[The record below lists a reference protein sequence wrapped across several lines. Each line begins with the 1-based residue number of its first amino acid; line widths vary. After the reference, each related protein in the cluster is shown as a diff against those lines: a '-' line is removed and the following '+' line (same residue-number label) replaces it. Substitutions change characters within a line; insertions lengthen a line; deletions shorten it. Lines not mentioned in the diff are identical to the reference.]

1 MATQTKKSAFDKL
14 SAVNVYDKVEKKG
27 QLTYLSW
34 AHAWA
39 FAKKLYP
46 ELTRKVY
53 ENEIGMNYHNDGS
66 TAWVKVGVTIDEI
79 EYIDYLPIMNTS
91 GRPKS
96 IQLDNITSFEV
107 NSSIQRS
114 TVKALALHGLGLS
127 VYAGEDLI
135 ETAPVIKKPKLISL
149 EIQDDNWKKVI
160 AWMIDN
166 KELGMPGIIKILSQ
180 KYKIDP
186 VVIDELSKFIKS

>member
-1 MATQTKKSAFDKL
+1 
-14 SAVNVYDKVEKKG
+14 
-27 QLTYLSW
+27 
-34 AHAWA
+34 
-39 FAKKLYP
+39 
-46 ELTRKVY
+46 
-53 ENEIGMNYHNDGS
+53 MNYFTDGK
-66 TAWVKVGVTIDEI
+66 TAWVKVGVTINEL

-127 VYAGEDLI
+127 VYAGEDLF
-135 ETAPVIKKPKLISL
+135 ETAPVVSKPKLINL
-149 EIQDDNWKKVI
+149 EIEDDNWQKVI

-166 KELGMPGIIKILSQ
+166 KDLGMPGIIKVLSQ
-180 KYKIDP
+180 KYKINP
-186 VVIDELSKFIKS
+186 VVVDELSKFIKS

>member
-53 ENEIGMNYHNDGS
+53 ESENGMNYFTDGK

-79 EYIDYLPIMNTS
+79 ECIDYLPVMNTS

-96 IQLDNITSFEV
+96 IQLENITSFEV

>member
-14 SAVNVYDKVEKKG
+14 SAVNVSAKVERKG
-27 QLTYLSW
+27 QLSYLSW

-39 FAKKLYP
+39 YAKKLYP
-46 ELTRKVY
+46 KLTRTVY
-53 ENEIGMNYHNDGS
+53 ETEDGMNYFSDGK
-66 TAWVKVGVTIDEI
+66 TAWVKVGVTIDGV

-96 IQLDNITSFEV
+96 IHLENITSFDV
-107 NSSIQRS
+107 NTSIQRS

-127 VYAGEDLI
+127 VYAGEDLMD
-135 ETAPVIKKPKLISL
+135 TTQAVKKPKLINL
-149 EIQDDNWKKVI
+149 EIEDDNWKKVI

-166 KELGMPGIIKILSQ
+166 RDLGMPGIVKVLSQ

-186 VVIDELSKFIKS
+186 VVVDELSKFIKT

>member
-53 ENEIGMNYHNDGS
+53 ESENGMNYFTDGK
-66 TAWVKVGVTIDEI
+66 TAWVKVGVTIDEL
-79 EYIDYLPIMNTS
+79 ECIDYLPVMNTS
-91 GRPKS
+91 GRP
-96 IQLDNITSFEV
+96 
-107 NSSIQRS
+107 
-114 TVKALALHGLGLS
+114 
-127 VYAGEDLI
+127 
-135 ETAPVIKKPKLISL
+135 
-149 EIQDDNWKKVI
+149 KVI

>member
-14 SAVNVYDKVEKKG
+14 SAVNVSDKVERKG

-39 FAKKLYP
+39 FSKKLYP
-46 ELTRKVY
+46 TLTRKVY
-53 ENEIGMNYHNDGS
+53 ESESGMNYFTDGK
-66 TAWVKVGVTIDEI
+66 TAWVKVGITIDDL

-96 IQLDNITSFEV
+96 IQLENITSFEV

-127 VYAGEDLI
+127 VYAGEDLMD
-135 ETAPVIKKPKLISL
+135 TTPVVKKPKLVSL
-149 EIQDDNWKKVI
+149 EIEDDNWKKVI

-166 KELGMPGIIKILSQ
+166 RDLGMPGIIKVLSQ

-186 VVIDELSKFIKS
+186 VVQDELAKFIKK

>member
-14 SAVNVYDKVEKKG
+14 SAVNVSEKVERKG
-27 QLTYLSW
+27 QLSYLSW

-46 ELTRKVY
+46 KLTRTVY
-53 ENEIGMNYHNDGS
+53 ETEDGMNYFSDGK
-66 TAWVKVGVTIDEI
+66 TAWVKVGVTIDGV
-79 EYIDYLPIMNTS
+79 EYIDYLPIMNTA

-96 IQLDNITSFEV
+96 IHLENITSFDV
-107 NSSIQRS
+107 NTSIQRS

-135 ETAPVIKKPKLISL
+135 DTTPVVKKTKLINL
-149 EIQDDNWKKVI
+149 EIEDDNWKKVI

-166 KELGMPGIIKILSQ
+166 RDLGMPGIIKVLSQ

-186 VVIDELSKFIKS
+186 VVVDELSKFIKT

>member
-14 SAVNVYDKVEKKG
+14 SAVNVSDKVEKKG

-53 ENEIGMNYHNDGS
+53 ESENGMNYFTDGK
-66 TAWVKVGVTIDEI
+66 TAWVKVGVTINEL

-127 VYAGEDLI
+127 VYAGEDLV
-135 ETAPVIKKPKLISL
+135 ETTPVIKKPKLINL
-149 EIQDDNWKKVI
+149 EIEDDNWQKVI

-166 KELGMPGIIKILSQ
+166 KDLGMPGIIKVLSQ
-180 KYKIDP
+180 KYKINP
-186 VVIDELSKFIKS
+186 VVVDELSKFIKS

>member
-66 TAWVKVGVTIDEI
+66 TAWVKVGVTIDEL

>member
-53 ENEIGMNYHNDGS
+53 ESENGMNYFTDGK
-66 TAWVKVGVTIDEI
+66 TAWVKVGVTIDEL
-79 EYIDYLPIMNTS
+79 ECIDYLPVMNTS

-96 IQLDNITSFEV
+96 IQLENITSFEV

>member
-1 MATQTKKSAFDKL
+1 MGTQTKKSAFDKL
-14 SAVNVYDKVEKKG
+14 LAVNVSDKVERKG

-34 AHAWA
+34 AHAWS

-53 ENEIGMNYHNDGS
+53 ESENGMNYFTDGK
-66 TAWVKVGVTIDEI
+66 TAWVKVGVTINEL

-127 VYAGEDLI
+127 VYAGEDLF
-135 ETAPVIKKPKLISL
+135 ETAPVVSKPKLINL
-149 EIQDDNWKKVI
+149 EIEDDNWQKVI

-166 KELGMPGIIKILSQ
+166 KDLGMPGIIKVLSQ
-180 KYKIDP
+180 KYKINP
-186 VVIDELSKFIKS
+186 VVVDELSKFIKS

>member
-53 ENEIGMNYHNDGS
+53 ESENGMNYFTDGK
-66 TAWVKVGVTIDEI
+66 TAWVKVGVTIDEL

-96 IQLDNITSFEV
+96 IQLENITSFEV

>member
-53 ENEIGMNYHNDGS
+53 ESENGMNYFTDGK
-66 TAWVKVGVTIDEI
+66 TAWVKVGVTIDEL

-127 VYAGEDLI
+127 VYAGEDLV
-135 ETAPVIKKPKLISL
+135 ETAPVIKKPKLINL
-149 EIQDDNWKKVI
+149 EIEDDNWQKVI

-180 KYKIDP
+180 KYKINP
-186 VVIDELSKFIKS
+186 VVVDELSKFIKS

>member
-14 SAVNVYDKVEKKG
+14 SAVNVSDKVEKKG

-53 ENEIGMNYHNDGS
+53 ESENGMNYFTDGK
-66 TAWVKVGVTIDEI
+66 TAWVKVGVTINEL

-166 KELGMPGIIKILSQ
+166 KELGMPGITKILSQ